1 MEYFNM
7 AEEVKPFAEEVVEK
21 TELEKHIERMQN
33 HTIPFKPQMLSLVQT
48 LMENHVKSGNLKLTE
63 LDALVFARDEINKA
77 QIDYQGHVER
87 NNKRLQELQAEEL
100 ENREG
105 LRQKA
110 IADERAK
117 LIEERQERKKY
128 QNKVLELEQE
138 IARLTALTNTVVEP
152 QEKREPK
159 RSRAFEMARAMNPV
173 KDEQMQEAH
182 DLMEQEEVQEE
193 LDLNIPDDALGTE
206 DFFKEVESVQEEADE
221 KINQE
226 LEEKLD
232 DLEQWE
238 EENGHPSNDDIAVMM
253 QDELE
258 EEAEGEEFQVQEE
271 DTETQPNFTKPV
283 ISNSQLPEIKTYDSV
298 EDLQAAVDEKNQ
310 QQEEEEYEEITIPSE
325 SELNSMTKAQI
336 KAEAD
341 KLGFDKVNEKNTKA
355 VMVEVFISETNEYIK
370 NLQETGEFVSAETT
384 NSSESTSSEDD
395 RQDGGYF

>member
-1 MEYFNM
+1 M
-7 AEEVKPFAEEVVEK
+7 AEEVKTFAEEVVEK

-138 IARLTALTNTVVEP
+138 IARLTGLTNTVVEP
-152 QEKREPK
+152 QEKKEPK

-182 DLMEQEEVQEE
+182 DIMEQEEVQEE
-193 LDLNIPDDALGTE
+193 LDLSIPDDALGTE

-310 QQEEEEYEEITIPSE
+310 QQEEEYEEITIPSE

>member
-1 MEYFNM
+1 M
-7 AEEVKPFAEEVVEK
+7 AEEVKTFAEEVVEK

-193 LDLNIPDDALGTE
+193 LDLSIPDDALGTE
-206 DFFKEVESVQEEADE
+206 DFFKEVDSVQEEADE

>member
-1 MEYFNM
+1 M
-7 AEEVKPFAEEVVEK
+7 AEEVKTFAEEVVEK

-77 QIDYQGHVER
+77 QIDYQGTVER

-110 IADERAK
+110 VAEERAK

-138 IARLTALTNTVVEP
+138 IARLTGLTNTVVEP
-152 QEKREPK
+152 QEKKEPK
-159 RSRAFEMARAMNPV
+159 RSRAFEMARALNPV
-173 KDEQMQEAH
+173 KDEQMKEAH
-182 DLMEQEEVQEE
+182 DIMEQDEFQEE
-193 LDLNIPDDALGTE
+193 LDLVIPDDALGTE

-221 KINQE
+221 DINQE

-232 DLEQWE
+232 ELEQEAE
-238 EENGHPSNDDIAVMM
+238 EELTDLG
-253 QDELE
+253 QDLPVS
-258 EEAEGEEFQVQEE
+258 EEFQVQEE
-271 DTETQPNFTKPV
+271 DTETKPNFTKPI
-283 ISNSQLPEIKTYDSV
+283 ISNAQLPEIKTYDSV

-310 QQEEEEYEEITIPSE
+310 QQEEEYEEITIPSE

-336 KAEAD
+336 KAEAE
-341 KLGFDKVNEKNTKA
+341 KLGFDKVNDKNTKA

>member
-1 MEYFNM
+1 M
-7 AEEVKPFAEEVVEK
+7 AEEVKTFAEQVVEK
-21 TELEKHIERMQN
+21 TELEMHIERMQN

-77 QIDYQGHVER
+77 QIDYQGVVER

-110 IADERAK
+110 VAEERAK

-138 IARLTALTNTVVEP
+138 IARLTGLTNTVVEP
-152 QEKREPK
+152 QEKKEPK
-159 RSRAFEMARAMNPV
+159 RSRAFEMARALNPV
-173 KDEQMQEAH
+173 KDEQMKEAH
-182 DLMEQEEVQEE
+182 DIMEQDDFQEE
-193 LDLNIPDDALGTE
+193 LDLVIPDDALGTE

-221 KINQE
+221 DINQE

-232 DLEQWE
+232 ELEQEAE
-238 EENGHPSNDDIAVMM
+238 EELTDLG
-253 QDELE
+253 QDLPVS
-258 EEAEGEEFQVQEE
+258 EEFQVQEE
-271 DTETQPNFTKPV
+271 DTETQPNFTKPI
-283 ISNSQLPEIKTYDSV
+283 ISNAQLPEIKTYDSV

-341 KLGFDKVNEKNTKA
+341 KLGFDRVNEKNTKA

>member
-1 MEYFNM
+1 M
-7 AEEVKPFAEEVVEK
+7 AEEVKTFAEEVVEK

>member
-1 MEYFNM
+1 M
-7 AEEVKPFAEEVVEK
+7 AEEVKTFAEEVVEK

-138 IARLTALTNTVVEP
+138 IARLTGLTNTVVEP
-152 QEKREPK
+152 QEKKEPK

-193 LDLNIPDDALGTE
+193 LDLSIPDDALGTE

>member
-7 AEEVKPFAEEVVEK
+7 AEEVTNPSTFAEELVEK

-33 HTIPFKPQMLSLVQT
+33 HTIPMKPQMLSLIQT
-48 LMENHVKSGNLKLTE
+48 LMDNHVKSGNLKLTE

-87 NNKRLQELQAEEL
+87 NNKRLQELQAEDL

-182 DLMEQEEVQEE
+182 DIMEQEEVQEE
-193 LDLNIPDDALGTE
+193 LDLSIPDDALGTE

-221 KINQE
+221 EINQE

-232 DLEQWE
+232 ELEQQ
-238 EENGHPSNDDIAVMM
+238 A
-253 QDELE
+253 
-258 EEAEGEEFQVQEE
+258 EEFQVQEE
-271 DTETQPNFTKPV
+271 DTETEPNFTKPV

-310 QQEEEEYEEITIPSE
+310 QEEEYEEITIPSE

-336 KAEAD
+336 KAEAE
-341 KLGFDKVNEKNTKA
+341 KLGFDKVNDKNTKA
-355 VMVEVFISETNEYIK
+355 VMVEVFVSETNQYIK
-370 NLQETGEFVSAETT
+370 NLQDTGEFVSAETT
-384 NSSESTSSEDD
+384 DSSESTSSEDD

>member
-1 MEYFNM
+1 M

-138 IARLTALTNTVVEP
+138 IARLTGLTNTVVEP
-152 QEKREPK
+152 QEKKEPK

-193 LDLNIPDDALGTE
+193 LDLSIPDDALGTE

-310 QQEEEEYEEITIPSE
+310 QQEEEYEEITIPSE

>member
-1 MEYFNM
+1 M
-7 AEEVKPFAEEVVEK
+7 AEEVKTFAEEVVEK

-193 LDLNIPDDALGTE
+193 LDLSIPDDALGTE

-310 QQEEEEYEEITIPSE
+310 QQEEEYEEITIPSE

>member
-1 MEYFNM
+1 M

>member
-1 MEYFNM
+1 M
-7 AEEVKPFAEEVVEK
+7 AEEVKTFAEEVVEK

-110 IADERAK
+110 VADERAK

-193 LDLNIPDDALGTE
+193 LDLSIPDDALGTE

-310 QQEEEEYEEITIPSE
+310 QQEEEYEEITIPSE

>member
-7 AEEVKPFAEEVVEK
+7 AEEVKTFAEEVVEK

-77 QIDYQGHVER
+77 QIDYQGTVER

-110 IADERAK
+110 VAEERAK

-138 IARLTALTNTVVEP
+138 IARLTGLTNTVVEP
-152 QEKREPK
+152 QEKKEPK
-159 RSRAFEMARAMNPV
+159 RSRAFEMARALNPV
-173 KDEQMQEAH
+173 KDEQMKEAH
-182 DLMEQEEVQEE
+182 DIMEQDEFQEE
-193 LDLNIPDDALGTE
+193 LDLVIPDDALGTE

-221 KINQE
+221 DINQE

-232 DLEQWE
+232 ELEQEAE
-238 EENGHPSNDDIAVMM
+238 EELTDLG
-253 QDELE
+253 QDLPVS
-258 EEAEGEEFQVQEE
+258 EEFQVQEE
-271 DTETQPNFTKPV
+271 DTETKPNFTKPI
-283 ISNSQLPEIKTYDSV
+283 ISNAQLPEIKTYDSV

-310 QQEEEEYEEITIPSE
+310 QQEEEYEEITIPSE

-336 KAEAD
+336 KAEAE
-341 KLGFDKVNEKNTKA
+341 KLGFDKVNDKNTKA

>member
-1 MEYFNM
+1 M
-7 AEEVKPFAEEVVEK
+7 AEEVKTFAEEVVEK

-110 IADERAK
+110 VADERAK
-117 LIEERQERKKY
+117 LIEERLERKKY

-206 DFFKEVESVQEEADE
+206 DFFKEVESVQEQADDE
-221 KINQE
+221 INQE

-258 EEAEGEEFQVQEE
+258 EEAEGEEFQVQRR
-271 DTETQPNFTKPV
+271 
-283 ISNSQLPEIKTYDSV
+283 Y
-298 EDLQAAVDEKNQ
+298 
-310 QQEEEEYEEITIPSE
+310 
-325 SELNSMTKAQI
+325 
-336 KAEAD
+336 
-341 KLGFDKVNEKNTKA
+341 
-355 VMVEVFISETNEYIK
+355 
-370 NLQETGEFVSAETT
+370 
-384 NSSESTSSEDD
+384 
-395 RQDGGYF
+395 

>member
-7 AEEVKPFAEEVVEK
+7 AEEVTNPSTFAEELVEK

-33 HTIPFKPQMLSLVQT
+33 HTIPMKPQMLSLIQT
-48 LMENHVKSGNLKLTE
+48 LMDNHVKSGNLKLTE

-87 NNKRLQELQAEEL
+87 NNKRLQELQAEDL

-182 DLMEQEEVQEE
+182 DIMEQEEVQEE
-193 LDLNIPDDALGTE
+193 LDLSIPDDALGTE

-221 KINQE
+221 EINQE

-232 DLEQWE
+232 ELEQQ
-238 EENGHPSNDDIAVMM
+238 A
-253 QDELE
+253 
-258 EEAEGEEFQVQEE
+258 EEFQVQEE
-271 DTETQPNFTKPV
+271 DTETEPNFTKPV

-310 QQEEEEYEEITIPSE
+310 QEEEYEEITIPSE

-336 KAEAD
+336 KAEAE
-341 KLGFDKVNEKNTKA
+341 KLGFDKVNDKNTKA
-355 VMVEVFISETNEYIK
+355 VMVEVFVSETNEYIK
-370 NLQETGEFVSAETT
+370 NLQDTGEFVSAETT
-384 NSSESTSSEDD
+384 DSSESTSSEDD